1 MKKYIV
7 SANSLIC
14 RDCQIKMFNEED
26 MNADYEN
33 EDFEF
38 LFDDNFRDFQS
49 DIIIGDSIMANSKE
63 EAIKIVSDFQNIPE
77 FFLIAYQIIEEDD

>member
-1 MKKYIV
+1 
-7 SANSLIC
+7 
-14 RDCQIKMFNEED
+14 MFNEED

-49 DIIIGDSIMANSKE
+49 DMIIGDSIMANSKE